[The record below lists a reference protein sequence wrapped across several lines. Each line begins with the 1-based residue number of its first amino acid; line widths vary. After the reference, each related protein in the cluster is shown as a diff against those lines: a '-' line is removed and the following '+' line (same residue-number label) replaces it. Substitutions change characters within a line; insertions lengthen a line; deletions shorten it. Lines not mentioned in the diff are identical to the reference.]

1 MPLRNIGALPDALL
15 AYAALTYA
23 QHLSGDACAGANWCA
38 VRTVKSIAE
47 IMLVSCQA
55 LYVAALRNDLV
66 FTRAEM
72 TPRV

>member
-1 MPLRNIGALPDALL
+1 MLSLL

-23 QHLSGDACAGANWCA
+23 QHKSGDECAGDKWCT
-38 VRTVKSIAE
+38 VRTVKSVAE
-47 IMLVSCQA
+47 IVLVSCQA